1 MSGGRSAFSAARSE
15 AAVSVVVVT
24 RETTWPSAWTP
35 ASVRLA
41 PATRIAS
48 PTTFWAAS
56 TRHPW
61 TVRAF
66 AWICQPWYAPP
77 SYASVRRS
85 VRTTSVGL
93 PPERRPVRR
102 AGRHEDAPDD
112 PHRDQERELEQHF
125 PAEEAPRPPLAR
137 LEVGLSRE
145 VLRLVVDRVV
155 VVDGEPKDFAQQAYL
170 EARQG
175 ESRK

>member
-41 PATRIAS
+41 PASRIAS
-48 PTTFWAAS
+48 PTTFCAAS

-66 AWICQPWYAPP
+66 DWICQPWYAPP

-93 PPERRPVRR
+93 PPGRRPVRR
-102 AGRHEDAPDD
+102 ARPLEHAPAD
-112 PHRDQERELEQHF
+112 PHRDPDPDLEQHF
-125 PAEEAPRPPLAR
+125 T
-137 LEVGLSRE
+137 
-145 VLRLVVDRVV
+145 
-155 VVDGEPKDFAQQAYL
+155 
-170 EARQG
+170 
-175 ESRK
+175 